1 MAAET
6 RPISDKENKIQ
17 EFTVHFWNDRIIF
30 DDKNLPI
37 GQISTDILNLADDKL
52 LSLRR
57 KASKTLDFMSKHF
70 FNPRIKKDL
79 ALVTTVQDK
88 LNEYQDAVLTFPL
101 YEHLNIDSKLT
112 HNTLT
117 IAFKDFPDEF
127 QRLIIPTTREYKIYA
142 GFINGICRIPDEIIA
157 FRFYI
162 TKMLDHY
169 FENLKKRNA
178 EHYAFGVYKFFSDK
192 EAQRVLASLLPPIPE
207 YMFMQ
212 THEAMIEYN
221 TMPSPDDEKKYIIA
235 ERLVFTSIASFLHTD
250 FFRGLMNGNASRRC
264 HNCKRFFLLSS
275 GYDTCYC
282 NNIAPG
288 ETEKT
293 CRKVGAHKKEVQ
305 ALSGATP
312 AQKEYRKVYNRLKV
326 RKNRGK
332 LTADEWN
339 AAVAIALE
347 YKDKAERGEISD
359 IELKA
364 LYDKM

>member
-1 MAAET
+1 MSIET
-6 RPISDKENKIQ
+6 RPISDKENRIQ
-17 EFTVHFWNDRIIF
+17 EFTVHFWNDRVIF
-30 DDKNLPI
+30 DDKNLPV
-37 GQISTDILNLADDKL
+37 GQISADVLNLADDRL

-57 KASKTLDFMSKHF
+57 KASETLDFMAKHF
-70 FNPRIKKDL
+70 FDPRIKKDL
-79 ALVTTVQDK
+79 ALVTAVQDK
-88 LNEYQDAVLTFPL
+88 LNEYQDDVLTFPL

-117 IAFKDFPDEF
+117 IAFKDFHDEF
-127 QRLIIPTTREYKIYA
+127 QRLVIPTTRAYQIYT
-142 GFINGICRIPDEIIA
+142 GFINGICRIPDEIIG
-157 FRFYI
+157 FRFYV

-212 THEAMIEYN
+212 TREAMIEYN

-250 FFRGLMNGNASRRC
+250 FFRGLMNGNALRRC
-264 HNCKRFFLLSS
+264 HNCQRFFLLSS

-293 CRKVGAHKKEVQ
+293 CRKVGAHKKE
-305 ALSGATP
+305 ARKEGKTP
-312 AQKEYRKVYNRLKV
+312 SRLEYDRVYNKLKT
-326 RKNRGK
+326 RRARGK
-332 LTADEWN
+332 ISIDEWN
-339 AAVAIALE
+339 AAVALALE
-347 YKDKAERGEISD
+347 YKDKAEAGKITEL
-359 IELKA
+359 ELKA
-364 LYDKM
+364 IYDKM

>member
-1 MAAET
+1 MALET

-17 EFTVHFWNDRIIF
+17 EFTVHFWNDRVIF

-37 GQISTDILNLADDKL
+37 GQISTDVLNLADDKL

-57 KASKTLDFMSKHF
+57 RASDTLDFMVKHF
-70 FNPRIKKDL
+70 FDPSIKKDL
-79 ALVTTVQDK
+79 ALVTAVQDK
-88 LNEYQDAVLTFPL
+88 LNEYLDAVLTFPL

-117 IAFKDFPDEF
+117 FAFKDFPDEF
-127 QRLIIPTTREYKIYA
+127 QRLIIPSSREYQIYA
-142 GFINGICRIPDEIIA
+142 RFINDVCRIPDEIIA

-192 EAQRVLASLLPPIPE
+192 EAQKVLASLLPPIPE

-212 THEAMIEYN
+212 TSEAMIEYN

-235 ERLVFTSIASFLHTD
+235 ERLVFTSIASFLYTD
-250 FFRGLMNGNASRRC
+250 FFRGLMNGNAPRRC

-282 NNIAPG
+282 NNVAPG

-293 CRKVGAHKKEVQ
+293 CRKVGAHKKE
-305 ALSGATP
+305 ARKEGKTP
-312 AQKEYRKVYNRLKV
+312 ARLEYDKVYNQLKT
-326 RKNRGK
+326 RRARGK
-332 LTADEWN
+332 LSADEWN
-339 AAVAIALE
+339 AAVALALK
-347 YKDKAERGEISD
+347 YKDKAEAGEITD
-359 IELKA
+359 LELKEI
-364 LYDKM
+364 YDKM